1 MKKHVKLLALVL
13 GIAMVVSVFAGCAK
27 KSTTSTGTTGTDTGT
42 TTTPATTD
50 DADRHYAVDK
60 DTVVI
65 ATADETPSVTSFGHN
80 AVAGDYV
87 NKLVYNGLMK
97 LDKDLNPQCDLAENY
112 TTTDQ
117 ADGSVLWTF
126 NLKQGVKFHDGTE
139 LHAEDVVAS
148 LNNAKNSPDV
158 ASYASSY
165 DNVTAVSDYVVTMTT
180 AGPSAALLYDL
191 CHHGNYIIPKA
202 LLDSGNDFNANP
214 IGTGPYKF
222 VSWTISEQLEF
233 TAFEDYFDKD
243 NAPKIK
249 NIVWKIIPE
258 GATRTLALESH
269 EVDYVI
275 ELDSNDM
282 TRLSED
288 SATNGITVMNV
299 PSVSHNWLCL
309 NNTAAPFDNVNLRK
323 AINCAIN
330 KEDVVKV
337 ALNGA
342 GVVATA
348 QTPAGMLGENTEGFD
363 GYDVEKAKQYL
374 KDSGVDPSTV
384 KLEMICSN
392 DTKRRAASVIQA
404 NLKDVLGID
413 SEIVSMDLA
422 TYLSQTAAGNFTGFI
437 GGYSSDEMMS
447 FLKGVY
453 LSSNIGSSNKTRTND
468 PKLDELINKACATVD
483 QGERE
488 KVLQEATA
496 YLNSLCPQIPLYQD
510 STLSAHNSYLQG
522 CNITGAG
529 SFVVS
534 DWYWG

>member
-1 MKKHVKLLALVL
+1 MKKHAKLLALVL
-13 GIAMVVSVFAGCAK
+13 GLAMIAGCFAGCNGG
-27 KSTTSTGTTGTDTGT
+27 TSTGGDNE
-42 TTTPATTD
+42 
-50 DADRHYAVDK
+50 DRHYAVDK

-65 ATADETPSVTSFGHN
+65 ATADETPSVSPTAHN

-87 NKLVYNGLMK
+87 NRLTYNGLMK
-97 LDKDLNPQCDLAENY
+97 LDKDLNPQCDLAESY
-112 TTTDQ
+112 TTEDQ

-139 LHAEDVVAS
+139 MHAEDVVAS
-148 LNNAKNSPDV
+148 LAAAKQAPDV
-158 ASYASSY
+158 ASYTTSY

-180 AGPSAALLYDL
+180 AGPSASLLYDL
-191 CHHGNYIIPKA
+191 CHHGNYIVPKA

-222 VSWTISEQLEF
+222 VKWTISEQLEF
-233 TAFEDYFDKD
+233 TAFDDYFDKD

-249 NIVWKIIPE
+249 NIIWKIIPE
-258 GATRTLALESH
+258 GSARTIALEAH

-282 TRLSED
+282 TRLEEEKD
-288 SATNGITVMNV
+288 QNGITVMNV
-299 PSVSHNWLCL
+299 PSVSHNWLCI
-309 NNTAAPFDNVNLRK
+309 NNAVAPFDNVLVRK

-330 KEDVVKV
+330 KEDIVKV

-342 GVVATA
+342 GIVAA
-348 QTPAGMLGENTEGFD
+348 SQTPTGMLGENTEGFD
-363 GYDVEKAKQYL
+363 GYDVDKAKQYL
-374 KDSGVDPSTV
+374 ADSGVDPSTI

-392 DTKRRAASVIQA
+392 DTKERAATVIQA
-404 NLKDVLGID
+404 NLKDVLGIE
-413 SEIVSMDLA
+413 STIVRMDLA
-422 TYLSQTAAGNFTGFI
+422 TYLSETAAGNFTGFI
-437 GGYSSDEMMS
+437 GGYSSSEMMS

-468 PKLDELINKACATVD
+468 SHLDELINKACATVD

-488 KVLQEATA
+488 KVLQETTA
-496 YLNSLCPQIPLYQD
+496 YLNDLCPQIPLYQN
-510 STLSAHNSYLQG
+510 SILSAHNAYLMG
-522 CNITGAG
+522 TFINGGGNFYLT
-529 SFVVS
+529 